1 MNWEPSVPMNA
12 ESMPYCEW
20 TTTCFPY
27 SDQLLGQ
34 PFGKSGPH
42 SLCGRSAFVCR
53 KLAMNCC
60 CSFAT
65 GACMESIA
73 RQRRWW
79 ESTTNTGRRWV
90 DRFEMWI
97 AFPALHMR
105 LLVQFATG
113 HVFSARFCQTVE
125 AQASP
130 DHIKCLGMFDLNLG
144 SSHDMTWMFLIPKT
158 GLAYHLV
165 NIYPVILSFP
175 MAYLLVA
182 TIKTFL
188 FKENVLS
195 IFTCCSKLNSKFTVL
210 R

>member
-1 MNWEPSVPMNA
+1 
-12 ESMPYCEW
+12 
-20 TTTCFPY
+20 
-27 SDQLLGQ
+27 
-34 PFGKSGPH
+34 
-42 SLCGRSAFVCR
+42 
-53 KLAMNCC
+53 
-60 CSFAT
+60 
-65 GACMESIA
+65 
-73 RQRRWW
+73 
-79 ESTTNTGRRWV
+79 
-90 DRFEMWI
+90 
-97 AFPALHMR
+97 MR